1 MCILIN
7 KHTNVSACEVIV
19 LLEEFSSYKKRI
31 ICLIPGL
38 ILKNAALSSLLHSNK
53 RKIGH
58 NNEFVQH

>member
-1 MCILIN
+1 MKIQP
-7 KHTNVSACEVIV
+7 SACEAVFVGRMLV
-19 LLEEFSSYKKRI
+19 LYKKRI

-38 ILKNAALSSLLHSNK
+38 MLKNAALSSLLHSNK